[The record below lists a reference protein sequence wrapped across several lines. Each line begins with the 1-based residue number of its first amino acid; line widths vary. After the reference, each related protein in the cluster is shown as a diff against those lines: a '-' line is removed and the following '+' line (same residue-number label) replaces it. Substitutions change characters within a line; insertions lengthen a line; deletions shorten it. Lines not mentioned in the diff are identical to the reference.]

1 MVLRNS
7 GRVGRRRVFT
17 THRKSPSHK
26 DGLLCCV
33 SCGWSKGRKGP
44 KRACYG
50 CLMLRNMRADTR
62 VCPYSKTTDDRK
74 IQTITITASLSTSTI
89 W

>member
-7 GRVGRRRVFT
+7 GRVGRRRVFLL
-17 THRKSPSHK
+17 HKSPSHK

-33 SCGWSKGRKGP
+33 AYTGWSKGRKGLKGP

-50 CLMLRNMRADTR
+50 
-62 VCPYSKTTDDRK
+62 S
-74 IQTITITASLSTSTI
+74 
-89 W
+89 